1 MKIRFTIL
9 FGILF
14 TTIVT
19 EVDAQEIEQNSKESK
34 VIISESSLIS
44 LTNTLK
50 KFKKQKERSSSQRAV
65 DTLIYSQENNEIPIE
80 VRLLKQDITQLE
92 DQLRRKNAI
101 LNEKSNSIP
110 DITRNVQDEKIS
122 ALQQE
127 VFELKLLL
135 NKMMINEKTPTIISV
150 PVQKNEILNDKLDSL
165 LKVKDSEKIQ
175 QRIDSLYI
183 AINDS
188 SEKDSLSVINDI
200 SLLKEQLQKLKIE
213 LNSYKKNLETKNAE
227 VDISMSFKDYKK
239 QIFFENNRFNIR
251 NTDIIT
257 INELVEIISSND
269 KIDVL
274 IKGFASNKGTPIQNE
289 KLSMLRAESVKKELI
304 RAGVHTSRIHTQY
317 HGIDYGATNE
327 ALARRVD
334 INLLVKRSYE

>member
-150 PVQKNEILNDKLDSL
+150 PVQKNEILIDKLDSL

-269 KIDVL
+269 KIDIL

-334 INLLVKRSYE
+334 INFLVKRSYE

>member
-150 PVQKNEILNDKLDSL
+150 PVQKNEILIDKLDSL

-200 SLLKEQLQKLKIE
+200 SLLKEQLQKLEIE

>member
-101 LNEKSNSIP
+101 LNEKSNSIS

-200 SLLKEQLQKLKIE
+200 SLLKEQLQKLEIE

-269 KIDVL
+269 KIDIL

>member
-101 LNEKSNSIP
+101 LNEKSNSIS

-150 PVQKNEILNDKLDSL
+150 PVQKNEILIDKLDSL

-183 AINDS
+183 AINDY

-200 SLLKEQLQKLKIE
+200 
-213 LNSYKKNLETKNAE
+213 
-227 VDISMSFKDYKK
+227 
-239 QIFFENNRFNIR
+239 
-251 NTDIIT
+251 
-257 INELVEIISSND
+257 
-269 KIDVL
+269 
-274 IKGFASNKGTPIQNE
+274 
-289 KLSMLRAESVKKELI
+289 
-304 RAGVHTSRIHTQY
+304 
-317 HGIDYGATNE
+317 
-327 ALARRVD
+327 
-334 INLLVKRSYE
+334 

>member
-150 PVQKNEILNDKLDSL
+150 PVQKNEILIDKLDSL

-200 SLLKEQLQKLKIE
+200 SLLKEQLQKLEIE

-269 KIDVL
+269 KIDIL

>member
-200 SLLKEQLQKLKIE
+200 SLLKEQLQKLEIE

>member
-101 LNEKSNSIP
+101 LNEKSNSIS

>member
-101 LNEKSNSIP
+101 LNEKSNSIS

-150 PVQKNEILNDKLDSL
+150 PVQKNEILIDKLDSL

-269 KIDVL
+269 KIDIL

-334 INLLVKRSYE
+334 INFLVKRSYE